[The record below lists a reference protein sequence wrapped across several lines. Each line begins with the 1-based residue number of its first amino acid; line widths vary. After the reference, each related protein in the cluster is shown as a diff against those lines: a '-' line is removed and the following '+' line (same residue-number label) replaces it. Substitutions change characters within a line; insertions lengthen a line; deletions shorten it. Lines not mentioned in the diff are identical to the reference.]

1 MRLRILAFG
10 LLCLATTV
18 AALVVRARGGPDGG
32 PDGGPWGM
40 ALAILGGAWA
50 AAVVLDV
57 VIHAC
62 RGQGQ
67 ACRVCGHARPMRSF
81 RMEGPCPR
89 CGE

>member
-57 VIHAC
+57 VIHAW
-62 RGQGQ
+62 RGEGQ

>member
-1 MRLRILAFG
+1 MRLRILVFG
-10 LLCLATTV
+10 VLCLATTV

-32 PDGGPWGM
+32 PWGM
-40 ALAILGGAWA
+40 TLATLGGAWA

-67 ACRVCGHARPMRSF
+67 ACRVCGHLRPMRSF